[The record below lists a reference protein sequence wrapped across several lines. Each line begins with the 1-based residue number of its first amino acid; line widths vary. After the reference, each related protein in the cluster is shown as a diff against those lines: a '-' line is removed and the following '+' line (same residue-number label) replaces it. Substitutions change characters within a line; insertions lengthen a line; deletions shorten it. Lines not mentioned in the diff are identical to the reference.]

1 MHKIVLY
8 TGLLFFFIFIII
20 FSQLYKSPL
29 EVLWKS
35 FAVFLSI
42 TLLLNIFFILVVKF
56 INKISFEKQYANE
69 KEKLIDDI
77 TEFDKVNE
85 AQNAQI
91 KGLFDSV
98 TAEDNEKSG

>member
-1 MHKIVLY
+1 M
-8 TGLLFFFIFIII
+8 FFFIFIII

-35 FAVFLSI
+35 FAIFIAVTI
-42 TLLLNIFFILVVKF
+42 LLNIFFILVVRF
-56 INKISFEKQYANE
+56 INKISFDKQYASE
-69 KEKLIDDI
+69 KEKLIDDL

-98 TAEDNEKSG
+98 TSEDNEKSG